1 MEAIGPVLVV
11 LSIPLILR
19 WIPQNRFFG
28 LRIPA
33 TMRDESVWYD
43 ANAMCGRHLL
53 LLGLLMVVLEFL
65 LPRSMRTPVLATIG
79 WVGFFAIIAAD
90 WRTANRW
97 RRERESRQ

>member
-1 MEAIGPVLVV
+1 
-11 LSIPLILR
+11 
-19 WIPQNRFFG
+19 
-28 LRIPA
+28 
-33 TMRDESVWYD
+33 MRDESVWYD

-97 RRERESRQ
+97 RHERESRQ